1 MLRYSLLAKHL
12 ALGFISSIR
21 RDRGQREAR
30 GQSCECW
37 DRNNNCSLK
46 PESVSLP
53 TEPWKAALGAGKPR
67 VKGWNTHVQ
76 LAGAAHG
83 CSHPARNEGE

>member
-1 MLRYSLLAKHL
+1 MMT
-12 ALGFISSIR
+12 
-21 RDRGQREAR
+21 
-30 GQSCECW
+30 
-37 DRNNNCSLK
+37 LK
-46 PESVSLP
+46 PWFSLCSDDSACFSLP
-53 TEPWKAALGAGKPR
+53 TAGVKEPWKAALGAGKPR